1 MNDQK
6 PVKLKVYP
14 IYGPHGIEGSREYCG
29 ACYVQVPRN
38 VTHCPKCGVPIYGR
52 TGEGSFTKCPSCSG
66 LIPYGAD
73 KCPNCRRPT
82 TNEN

>member
-14 IYGPHGIEGSREYCG
+14 VYNNRGDIVGSREYCG
-29 ACYVQVPRN
+29 SCGTSVARGVPC
-38 VTHCPKCGVPIYGR
+38 CPKCGVPIYGR
-52 TGEGSFTKCPSCSG
+52 TGEGSFTKCPACSG

-73 KCPNCRRPT
+73 KCPNCRRPV
-82 TNEN
+82 E